1 MADEVAPMGRF
12 SPAKGLWVDRNDRS
26 VKITGQME
34 LYGPEATAERA
45 TLIQNTIN
53 TTWTQSFPDGYSVAC
68 NINVQYR
75 PGNSGSGLFAE
86 IETMKTDKASQVDM
100 LFGRKMLLNAN
111 ESNAYTW
118 TPAHEFG
125 HVLGMKDRYS
135 ESIKSQIKGAFGGQR
150 SPTVAHAG
158 YRGNLMAD
166 DNGTMSSQNIAD
178 LASENAPSPYWM
190 NDDDH
195 VRDWVNG
202 HPDAEIAQLS
212 TAHKL
217 KAIRVLMGGWI
228 DDVDVRT
235 IGKICASVKT
245 RQESQAIQGGINL
258 LNFSSIGQRTQM
270 RVIFAQMP

>member
-12 SPAKGLWVDRNDRS
+12 SPAKGLWVDRTDRS

-34 LYGPEATAERA
+34 LYGPEATSERA

-150 SPTVAHAG
+150 SP
-158 YRGNLMAD
+158 
-166 DNGTMSSQNIAD
+166 
-178 LASENAPSPYWM
+178 SP
-190 NDDDH
+190 
-195 VRDWVNG
+195 
-202 HPDAEIAQLS
+202 
-212 TAHKL
+212 
-217 KAIRVLMGGWI
+217 
-228 DDVDVRT
+228 
-235 IGKICASVKT
+235 
-245 RQESQAIQGGINL
+245 
-258 LNFSSIGQRTQM
+258 TQDM
-270 RVIFAQMP
+270 EVI